1 MLKKK
6 VIGIVSYNYSSG
18 NIWKI
23 ENCIKNFK
31 HKYYV
36 TNQLNDLKS
45 CTHLILPGVGKFDTV
60 INSLKKNNIIN
71 FLRNL
76 PQEKK
81 ILGICIGSQILF
93 ESSEEGKKIQGLSH
107 FKGKIYSFKRKP
119 ILNIGKKEVLIKK
132 KSVFKKF
139 NKKKFYFL
147 HGFYPKL
154 GSFTN
159 GVTIHEKNKFSSIVV
174 NKNCVGVQFH
184 PELSGNQGLEFINTF
199 LNKF

>member
-60 INSLKKNNIIN
+60 INSL
-71 FLRNL
+71 NL
-76 PQEKK
+76 
-81 ILGICIGSQILF
+81 F
-93 ESSEEGKKIQGLSH
+93 
-107 FKGKIYSFKRKP
+107 
-119 ILNIGKKEVLIKK
+119 
-132 KSVFKKF
+132 
-139 NKKKFYFL
+139 
-147 HGFYPKL
+147 
-154 GSFTN
+154 
-159 GVTIHEKNKFSSIVV
+159 
-174 NKNCVGVQFH
+174 
-184 PELSGNQGLEFINTF
+184 
-199 LNKF
+199 